1 MRNPITNEMSRREFI
16 EMLKKQLKNPKNP
29 RHEREIR
36 ERLERERKWDEYKF
50 DPEIV
55 PFF

>member
-1 MRNPITNEMSRREFI
+1 MRNPVTGEMSRSEFI
-16 EMLKKQLKNPKNP
+16 EMLKKQLKNPKNS